1 MYREFINWLKFEKRF
16 SEHTVKSY
24 ITDLKAFSD
33 FLALNYKDLSVDQ
46 ATTPIIKSWI
56 VSLMDT
62 GYKAVSVNRK
72 IVSLNSYYK
81 FRIRE
86 GLSEENPAKGLKG
99 PKKPERLVK
108 YLEENEMIQVLDAY
122 QFDNTFESLRDKL
135 ILELLYG
142 TGIRLSELIGLKTI
156 NVELKSATIKV
167 LGKRNKERIIPINNS
182 LQNSFKDYK
191 QALQQQFGSNFQS
204 EWFIL
209 TDKGQKLYPMFVY
222 RKVKQ
227 YIELFVSRTKISPHV
242 LRHSF
247 ATHLLNRGADINAI
261 KELLGH
267 ANLAATQIYTH
278 NTIEKLKK
286 VYKQSHPRG

>member
-1 MYREFINWLKFEKRF
+1 MLREFENWLKFEKRF

-24 ITDLKAFSD
+24 IADLQSFND
-33 FLALNYKDLSVDQ
+33 FLAINYNVLSVEL
-46 ATTPIIKSWI
+46 ATAPLIKSWI
-56 VSLMDT
+56 VHLMDD

-72 IVSLNSYYK
+72 LVSLNAYYK
-81 FRIRE
+81 FLIRE
-86 GLSEENPAKGLKG
+86 AKLVLNPVDGIKG

-108 YLEENEMIQVLDAY
+108 YLEENELIQVLDTY
-122 QFDNTFESLRDKL
+122 EFDNSFQSLRDRL

-142 TGIRLSELIGLKTI
+142 TGIRLSELIGLKTV
-156 NVELKSATIKV
+156 NVELTSGTIKV
-167 LGKRNKERIIPINNS
+167 LGKRNKERIIPLNQTLVNRMIE
-182 LQNSFKDYK
+182 YK
-191 QALQQQFGSNFQS
+191 QALNQNFDTGRLPDNYL
-204 EWFIL
+204 I
-209 TDKGQKLYPMFVY
+209 TNKGKKLYPMFVY

-227 YIELFVSRTKISPHV
+227 YIEFFVNRTTISPHV

-267 ANLAATQIYTH
+267 SSLAATQVYTH